1 MPTLRALCAATHLS
15 RSTRVPNPQLS
26 ELPAPA
32 VPQGPPNQGGAK
44 NAVKSVL
51 EPNRLNGASPDLDC
65 VRGLIPAVVLGVAF
79 WAIILAIGLL
89 IWG

>member
-1 MPTLRALCAATHLS
+1 LRRDASVPVNLGAESPSTGATRSCGPAGTL
-15 RSTRVPNPQLS
+15 
-26 ELPAPA
+26 
-32 VPQGPPNQGGAK
+32 NQGGAK

>member
-1 MPTLRALCAATHLS
+1 
-15 RSTRVPNPQLS
+15 
-26 ELPAPA
+26 
-32 VPQGPPNQGGAK
+32 
-44 NAVKSVL
+44 VL